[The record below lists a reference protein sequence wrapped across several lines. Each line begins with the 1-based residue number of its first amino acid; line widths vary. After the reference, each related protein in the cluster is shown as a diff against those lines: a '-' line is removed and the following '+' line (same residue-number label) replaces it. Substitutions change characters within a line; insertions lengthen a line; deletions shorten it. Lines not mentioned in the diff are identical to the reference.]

1 LNLNHSDGY
10 LYSLLE
16 SQHQIQEIK
25 NNIAA
30 ERQRQAVRQAL
41 SASLLKWHGCI
52 REDKQVHYQAESIK
66 VAKAQATTK
75 HFVRLLLEERRK
87 HCALCALRQWHTQCM
102 HARIKSE
109 VSKELSL
116 RVKLHECKQ
125 KEKVC
130 IKQQLD
136 LYTKDLAHT
145 KEQSEQLVSELRQ
158 QMHRCK
164 RKMHRDLSAMLL
176 GQREMHLLF
185 LFSTCWRWSVRV
197 SAWHGARLLSIS
209 ISSWRKWATS
219 NTHNIAETFE
229 RILTRQRERFLW
241 IESVFVSW
249 KHLVAL
255 AVLERTTLAEHE
267 ARERAL
273 IATQQEREN
282 TRDARERERDAEREK
297 DRRVEAGMYMY
308 I

>member
-1 LNLNHSDGY
+1 MK
-10 LYSLLE
+10 
-16 SQHQIQEIK
+16 EIK
-25 NNIAA
+25 NLRHQLTNSAHTIVDVNIAA
-30 ERQRQAVRQAL
+30 ERQRQAARLHARQAL
-41 SASLLKWHGCI
+41 SACLLKWHGGIC
-52 REDKQVHYQAESIK
+52 EDQQVHIK

-75 HFVRLLLEERRK
+75 RSVRLLLKERRK
-87 HCALCALRQWHTQCM
+87 HSALCALTQWHTQCM
-102 HARIKSE
+102 
-109 VSKELSL
+109 
-116 RVKLHECKQ
+116 HECKQ

-145 KEQSEQLVSELRQ
+145 KEKSEQIVSELRQ

-164 RKMHRDLSAMLL
+164 RKMQRDLSAMLL

-185 LFSTCWRWSVRV
+185 LFSTCWRSNVRV
-197 SAWHGARLLSIS
+197 SAWHRARLISHSIS
-209 ISSWRKWATS
+209 KWRKWATS
-219 NTHNIAETFE
+219 NSRNIAETLA
-229 RILTRQRERFLW
+229 RILTRQRERFLQ
-241 IESVFVSW
+241 IEAVFISW

-255 AVLERTTLAEHE
+255 AVLERRTLAEHE

-282 TRDARERERDAEREK
+282 KREEREREREEEREK
-297 DRRVEAGMYMY
+297 ESREEAGMYMQ